1 MARTIPGAGLLI
13 TKPGTVRSRAWELF
27 LKTIENAVLTGVV
40 EFKARTS
47 ILDGILNAKQL
58 AGAGISISTQDKTVY
73 PVLVLA
79 PIL

>member
-1 MARTIPGAGLLI
+1 MALVYSLRCPARKLSL
-13 TKPGTVRSRAWELF
+13 RSIE
-27 LKTIENAVLTGVV
+27 KTVLTGKV

-58 AGAGISISTQDKTVY
+58 AGDGISISTQDKTVY